1 MALMAIALP
10 ILPGK
15 TPQWRKFIEELN
27 GPRHQEFA
35 DSRRQAGV
43 HERTFLQQ
51 TPMGDL
57 VIVTL
62 EGDDPGR
69 SFGQLMTGT
78 DAFSQVV
85 RRASHGGARRP
96 ADADDRIAVR
106 TRRGLRPGLTSPFRR
121 TASRFAG
128 RIDGSSCQT
137 DRRIERN
144 TMARKKDK
152 KAQKAKKAQAAAHA
166 AAAPTAGRPS
176 KESS

>member
-1 MALMAIALP
+1 MALMALALP

-69 SFGQLMTGT
+69 SFGQMMTGT
-78 DAFSQVV
+78 DAFS
-85 RRASHGGARRP
+85 RWFG
-96 ADADDRIAVR
+96 
-106 TRRGLRPGLTSPFRR
+106 
-121 TASRFAG
+121 
-128 RIDGSSCQT
+128 
-137 DRRIERN
+137 E
-144 TMARKKDK
+144 
-152 KAQKAKKAQAAAHA
+152 QAMAAHGDLPM
-166 AAAPTAGRPS
+166 PTTGLPS
-176 KESS
+176 ELVADSAR

>member
-15 TPQWRKFIEELN
+15 TPQWREFIEELN

-35 DSRRQAGV
+35 DSRRKAGV

-78 DAFSQVV
+78 DAFSQWFGEHAMAV
-85 RRASHGGARRP
+85 HGDLPMPTTGVP
-96 ADADDRIAVR
+96 SELVADSDR
-106 TRRGLRPGLTSPFRR
+106 
-121 TASRFAG
+121 
-128 RIDGSSCQT
+128 
-137 DRRIERN
+137 
-144 TMARKKDK
+144 
-152 KAQKAKKAQAAAHA
+152 
-166 AAAPTAGRPS
+166 
-176 KESS
+176 